1 MTIPL
6 SIETFETFEM
16 LGVAAP
22 AQQTEGD
29 DFLSSAMAL
38 MVDAVCVVD
47 ADGVFLFISAAGRR
61 IFGYTQ
67 EEMLGRSM
75 IDFVCAE
82 DRERTLNRVN
92 EIVAGK
98 PHPHFENRYVR
109 KDGTL
114 VHINWSAHWS
124 ESRRL
129 RVAVARDVT
138 ERRRAESIQ
147 AALYAVSEA
156 AHNAEDLLALF
167 RQVHEIVG
175 GLLPAINFFV
185 ALYDEAADEL
195 SFPYFVDT
203 HQAPPTPRKLDSRTL
218 SAEVIRSGQALL
230 INADS
235 DASATTLPAGVKFDV
250 GLNAQDWLGVPL
262 RTTKTVIGALVVQS
276 YSGDV
281 RYTAKDLELLQF
293 VSTQIATAIERK
305 QLDAWLRHIAR
316 HDPLTG
322 LPNRALVHDRL
333 QAALVLARADGARLA
348 VMYLDLDMF
357 KQVNDSFGHA
367 TGDLLLQETA
377 RRLRECVGDSGVV
390 GRIGGDEFLVLI
402 EDRTVAAD
410 PLAIAENIRASLGRP
425 FLLSEPADHP
435 LRVSPSIGIALY
447 PQHGD
452 DYKQLIRHADE
463 AMYAAKKE
471 GGNRA
476 ALMC

>member
-1 MTIPL
+1 MIPL
-6 SIETFETFEM
+6 ENIES
-16 LGVAAP
+16 LKAAVP
-22 AQQTEGD
+22 TLRTEGD
-29 DFLSSAMAL
+29 DFLSSVMAL

-61 IFGYTQ
+61 IFGYAP
-67 EEMLGRSM
+67 EEMLGRRM
-75 IDFVCAE
+75 IEFVCPE
-82 DRERTLNRVN
+82 DRERTLGRVD
-92 EIVAGK
+92 EIVAGE

-109 KDGTL
+109 KDGTR

-124 ESRRL
+124 ESRKL

-156 AHNAEDLLALF
+156 AHTAEDLLALF
-167 RQVHEIVG
+167 RQVHGIVG

-203 HQAPPTPRKLDSRTL
+203 HQAPPAPGKLDSRTL

-230 INADS
+230 ICADS
-235 DASATTLPAGVKFDV
+235 PVTDAALPAGVKFDV

-262 RTTKTVIGALVVQS
+262 RTGKSTIGALVVQS

-281 RYTAKDLELLQF
+281 RYTVKDLELLQF

-316 HDPLTG
+316 HDPLTD

-333 QAALVLARADGARLA
+333 QAALVLARTDGARLA

-357 KQVNDSFGHA
+357 KQVNDRFGHA
-367 TGDLLLQETA
+367 AGDLLLQETA
-377 RRLRECVGDSGVV
+377 RRLRECVGDAGVV

-402 EDRTVAAD
+402 EDRVAAAD
-410 PLAIAENIRASLGRP
+410 PLAIAEDIRRALSTP
-425 FLLSEPADHP
+425 FLLAEPANQP

-463 AMYAAKKE
+463 AMYTAKKE

-476 ALMC
+476 ALGFRAAAA